1 MNKELFFKSQGTTYK
16 RITKP
21 HARKLFNQ
29 GKLLCIAPVNAN
41 MYYNLCNLYIFINK
55 YDYDNNEI
63 LDFDKAIN
71 VFEYYNCNS
80 ELGHYTKFFVNEKE
94 L

>member
-29 GKLLCIAPVNAN
+29 GKLICIAPVNAN
-41 MYYNLCNLYIFINK
+41 MYYALCNLYAFINN
-55 YDYDNNEI
+55 YDFDMNET
-63 LDFDKAIN
+63 LDFDKVVN
-71 VFEYYNCNS
+71 EYEYYNCNS
-80 ELGHYTKFFVNEKE
+80 ELGYYSKFFVNEKG